1 MDLKFY
7 VELLEK
13 VNEMPFS
20 CLDDK
25 KRFVYIIRRI
35 IRKMTQVKEWG
46 PWRRIK
52 KRKNPG
58 DRSLPGSM
66 NLNLIFRR
74 CVMSMSTHVFSVYES
89 NRSKTPLPDAI
100 TIEGIY
106 QAFVSENEK
115 IKQMRKHMRLWLVM
129 GDEATAQFDILT
141 ALKDG
146 DSWTHVQV
154 FLFHSRMRNFLRL
167 VLY

>member
-1 MDLKFY
+1 
-7 VELLEK
+7 
-13 VNEMPFS
+13 
-20 CLDDK
+20 
-25 KRFVYIIRRI
+25 
-35 IRKMTQVKEWG
+35 
-46 PWRRIK
+46 
-52 KRKNPG
+52 
-58 DRSLPGSM
+58 
-66 NLNLIFRR
+66 
-74 CVMSMSTHVFSVYES
+74 MSMSTHVFSVYES

-146 DSWTHVQV
+146 DSRNHFRK
-154 FLFHSRMRNFLRL
+154 FLFH
-167 VLY
+167 